1 MNMNLEAKLAKATRN
16 KKEES
21 AYKTIYLKK
30 SMIEKVEKLADEYGL
45 SFSNI
50 IASMVESS
58 LEELENSRNS
68 EEENKE
74 E

>member
-1 MNMNLEAKLAKATRN
+1 MNLEAKLDKATKN

-30 SMIEKVEKLADEYGL
+30 SLIEKVEKLADEYGL

-50 IASMVESS
+50 ISSMVESS
-58 LEELENSRNS
+58 LEELEESKNKKVEQ
-68 EEENKE
+68 EEK
-74 E
+74 

>member
-1 MNMNLEAKLAKATRN
+1 MDIKTKLAKEKN

-45 SFSNI
+45 SFSNV

-68 EEENKE
+68 DEENKE

>member
-1 MNMNLEAKLAKATRN
+1 
-16 KKEES
+16 
-21 AYKTIYLKK
+21 
-30 SMIEKVEKLADEYGL
+30 MIEKVEKLADEYGL
-45 SFSNI
+45 SFSNV

-68 EEENKE
+68 DEENKE